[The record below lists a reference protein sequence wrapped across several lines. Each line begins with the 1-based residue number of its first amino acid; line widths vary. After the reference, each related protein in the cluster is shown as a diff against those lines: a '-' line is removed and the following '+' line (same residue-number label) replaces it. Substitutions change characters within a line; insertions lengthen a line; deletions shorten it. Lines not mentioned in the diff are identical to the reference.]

1 MKYVDLDGREN
12 RTSQNLRKD
21 YLKTQKMLIGA
32 KYVYGAE
39 NPLNLEK
46 DKNGKM
52 KEGGV
57 DYSGAPQFGLRLM
70 GYLIPERVNANQFV
84 ENYTEQV
91 ELSTCEPG
99 DLRAMRMDDNYVY
112 HLQTVTENGRINP
125 TGDSSNTYD
134 NPGEVEEFIG
144 ELPSSGTIQRLSADL
159 LSQYYNSSADIVG
172 GKLNPS
178 QLDKAWENICKWSN

>member
-1 MKYVDLDGREN
+1 
-12 RTSQNLRKD
+12 
-21 YLKTQKMLIGA
+21 
-32 KYVYGAE
+32 
-39 NPLNLEK
+39 
-46 DKNGKM
+46 
-52 KEGGV
+52 
-57 DYSGAPQFGLRLM
+57 
-70 GYLIPERVNANQFV
+70 
-84 ENYTEQV
+84 
-91 ELSTCEPG
+91 
-99 DLRAMRMDDNYVY
+99 MRMDDNYVY